1 MRSKSFKMKMS
12 VQHYQMAT
20 KWSSKD
26 RTEVSQ
32 RFSTQKVLDNLGD
45 RTVSGEKQRQ
55 PAVY

>member
-1 MRSKSFKMKMS
+1 MKMS

-55 PAVY
+55 PAAY